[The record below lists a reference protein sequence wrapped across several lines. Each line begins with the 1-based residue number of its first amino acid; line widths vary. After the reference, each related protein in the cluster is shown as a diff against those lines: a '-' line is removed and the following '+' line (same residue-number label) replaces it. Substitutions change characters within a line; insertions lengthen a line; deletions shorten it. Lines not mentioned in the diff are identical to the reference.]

1 MAYVI
6 KNLKITWDWSGDIY
20 AVLGFNVAI
29 TPVGVEP
36 TDEIVVLAQTGKE
49 KFEHT
54 FRQITLKDGIEYTA
68 WVQAIY
74 ENKDSQWISVSGFIA
89 NDDGTATI
97 TTKDQHDALLD
108 ETVNYRTKGSPTNE
122 PTPTN
127 IVVNENSNGS
137 LDIRVEWAPYSQGV
151 RKADML
157 ILFWKKGDT
166 SGLGVPTTEDSNV
179 SFSVNESNSAYYLLE
194 GLAPNTF
201 YRFGIAAARRTENGL
216 EIGNIVS
223 PASWTDVDVGDAT
236 INHDNVNGS
245 AGGGTFLLDENGIRH
260 TSGSF
265 SIDPDGNAHFEGEI
279 VIGGIATSTN
289 DLETQSG
296 AQSKADSAQNFAEK
310 FAQKTNWKYEG
321 EWHIGSAGEGYDFE
335 FGPIP
340 DKYQNYM
347 ELKLRH
353 EDLESAVNILVN
365 GNVAVDGIR
374 GSMDNYSG
382 WESWELDPA
391 HLNSS
396 SDNVIRV
403 EHDGSVND
411 WGHIYQIELNFDSK
425 RYSEEQATKAEENA
439 KSYSE
444 NAVGAVENWTS
455 DTTNYTTISGGVVRT
470 GQIQSEN
477 YEPQTKGA
485 QVDLDSG
492 IIDFGGR
499 LYYEPNLG
507 LLVNG
512 TIYAEDGYIS
522 DGVTVGAEGKSILK
536 TINESVKEKV
546 NVKPEGGKLW
556 HFDKHFT
563 STQGEMITIIKPV

>member
-137 LDIRVEWAPYSQGV
+137 LDIRVEWAPYSQGT

-279 VIGGIATSTN
+279 VIGGTATSTN

-296 AQSKADSAQNFAEK
+296 AQSKADS
-310 FAQKTNWKYEG
+310 
-321 EWHIGSAGEGYDFE
+321 
-335 FGPIP
+335 
-340 DKYQNYM
+340 
-347 ELKLRH
+347 
-353 EDLESAVNILVN
+353 
-365 GNVAVDGIR
+365 
-374 GSMDNYSG
+374 
-382 WESWELDPA
+382 
-391 HLNSS
+391 
-396 SDNVIRV
+396 
-403 EHDGSVND
+403 
-411 WGHIYQIELNFDSK
+411 
-425 RYSEEQATKAEENA
+425 AEENA

-522 DGVTVGAEGKSILK
+522 DGVTVGAEGKSILE
-536 TINESVKEKV
+536 TINESTKKKV